1 MTHTVIA
8 YVLIALLGFLVFL
21 LSRQVD
27 QHEEKLDMLATI
39 VCHLMDLHEE
49 DIDEKEDEK

>member
-1 MTHTVIA
+1 MTHTIIA

-27 QHEEKLDMLATI
+27 QHKKKLDMLATI
-39 VCHLMDLHEE
+39 VCHLIDPNEE
-49 DIDEKEDEK
+49 DEDEEGEE